1 RHLAAR
7 PGATRA
13 GARVEGVVEAAAG
26 CGLEARAVSSATE
39 SLEAM
44 LQNRPTVCCVLL
56 EAYVGVLEDPETG
69 EETEQ
74 EVGGHCV
81 MVVGGDL
88 LGPGYVAF
96 DPWGPG
102 DGAVS
107 FWSGHDA
114 ERASPLAWVELATP
128 AGPAAPAQPAP
139 PAPADMS
146 AGGALSPDMLAPL
159 QKVAAPQILAFH
171 TV

>member
-107 FWSGHDA
+107 FWSGH
-114 ERASPLAWVELATP
+114 LATP